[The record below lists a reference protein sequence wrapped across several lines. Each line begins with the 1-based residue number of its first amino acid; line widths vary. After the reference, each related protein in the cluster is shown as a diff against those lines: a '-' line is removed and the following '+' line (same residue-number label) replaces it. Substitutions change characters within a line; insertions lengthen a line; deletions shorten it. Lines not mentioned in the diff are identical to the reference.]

1 MVGLNAMLRF
11 AFLSTLLVSLMFA
24 ACVLPSFA
32 NARIYVSGIDPS
44 QAYPNGIVRV
54 YGSGA
59 TPKVA
64 VTALLSGP
72 VNETLIVE
80 NSTIGSWII
89 VGPSNLT
96 LGSTF
101 AGESGNWEL
110 SFLTPNVFPGYYSV
124 YVFDNETLASD
135 VVSFQVLMNV
145 TIVPLM
151 PGLNVTY
158 GPLNM
163 TIWTSNMSGLPP
175 GPLLF
180 FVAGTV
186 VPSSGS
192 PGTFVSMLGHSAS
205 GGEIDVY
212 FDDSLLATVVGQR
225 GDWSASF
232 QVPNVL
238 VGNHTIRAIDVGGRW
253 MSLATFYVAS
263 PAMSFFNFPLFL
275 LGLFA
280 VAAFSGVVSFLLFVV
295 FRRKQDSVC

>member
-1 MVGLNAMLRF
+1 
-11 AFLSTLLVSLMFA
+11 MFA

-64 VTALLSGP
+64 VTGLLSGP
-72 VNETLIVE
+72 VNETFIVE
-80 NSTIGSWII
+80 NSTIGPWII
-89 VGPSNLT
+89 LGPSNLT

-124 YVFDNETLASD
+124 CVFDNETLASD

-158 GPLNM
+158 GPL
-163 TIWTSNMSGLPP
+163 
-175 GPLLF
+175 LF

-192 PGTFVSMLGHSAS
+192 PGTFVSVLGHSAS

-212 FDDSLLATVVGQR
+212 FDDSLLATVAGQR

-232 QVPNVL
+232 QVPNVS

-253 MSLATFYVAS
+253 MSLVTFYVAS
-263 PAMSFFNFPLFL
+263 PAISFFNFPLFL